1 MIINRMKPDEV
12 INFYTHKLE
21 AANNRLKIWEV
32 LKPLLDEKVG
42 KKISTV
48 FAAALTEKLVC
59 AYPGEWQVTTYIP
72 AFDNMRRE
80 LWITAPWIVDY
91 DLPRYGIGTLT
102 KSYKLQMLM
111 TSRSNDNLRF
121 SWEALGG
128 VRLLEAMAADR
139 TTSELLPGLISSGE
153 LLRLIE
159 YNNKLVDKIL
169 AFEKEM
175 SNYKTI
181 QLPYFIYQ

>member
-1 MIINRMKPDEV
+1 
-12 INFYTHKLE
+12 
-21 AANNRLKIWEV
+21 
-32 LKPLLDEKVG
+32 
-42 KKISTV
+42 
-48 FAAALTEKLVC
+48 
-59 AYPGEWQVTTYIP
+59 
-72 AFDNMRRE
+72 
-80 LWITAPWIVDY
+80 
-91 DLPRYGIGTLT
+91 
-102 KSYKLQMLM
+102 M

-128 VRLLEAMAADR
+128 VRLLEAMAADKSI
-139 TTSELLPGLISSGE
+139 SELLPGLISSGE
-153 LLRLIE
+153 LLKLIE